1 MQDSTSSVAD
11 NKALVTAY
19 LQAFSSSDVNRIAAY
34 LHEDL
39 RWWVTGTV
47 PGVSGT
53 YDKAATLNLLARVT
67 QVYKQGALRLTPSTM
82 IGERQRL
89 AVEAQSHAEL
99 HNGKTYNNFYHI
111 SFELADG
118 KIIRMNEYMDT
129 QHVYDTFIAVA

>member
-89 AVEAQSHAEL
+89 AVEA
-99 HNGKTYNNFYHI
+99 
-111 SFELADG
+111 
-118 KIIRMNEYMDT
+118 
-129 QHVYDTFIAVA
+129 